1 MNAGAVDAPTGVDE
15 PAPGRPPSD
24 TPPGQT
30 VPWTLRGFARSQPWW
45 MVGVAIGVLSVA
57 VVVWARTRP
66 GFDPYGWLVWG
77 HQTLHLALD
86 TNAAPSWKPLPYLFT
101 VPFAVV
107 GHYAVYLWLVTVVA
121 FSLGGSVF
129 AGRIA
134 YRLVAGEPG
143 GPDGA
148 QVDRRG
154 RIAGW
159 VAAVVAGV
167 GVLLIAGDSHV
178 ILSGQSDPMIV
189 GLCLGAID
197 MQLSRRYR
205 WALAFWLLASLGRP
219 EAWPFLGLY
228 VIWAWRAVPSMR
240 RVLIGAVVLLL
251 VLWFGIPA
259 ITSRSPFVAGSNAFG
274 SGRAPHGN
282 KATATVSRFAH
293 LQPVVLS
300 VLALLVGGVGGLATR
315 AGGAADGG
323 RDRAVGR
330 RRDRVRP
337 ARMAGGAA
345 VHVRGRRSA
354 RGDRRDRRR
363 VADPRARAMVGRG
376 GMGRRGAGLC
386 GLRGARAH
394 GGLPGPS
401 RAQGPARA
409 AGADGADQRAASGA
423 VGRGGRG
430 IGPRLRRAADAA

>member
-1 MNAGAVDAPTGVDE
+1 
-15 PAPGRPPSD
+15 
-24 TPPGQT
+24 
-30 VPWTLRGFARSQPWW
+30 

-101 VPFAVV
+101 VPFAVF

-143 GPDGA
+143 GSDGA

-189 GLCLGAID
+189 ALCLGAID

-240 RVLIGAVVLLL
+240 RMLIGGSRAAARAVVRDSGDHVPESVRRRARTPSGQAALRTATRR
-251 VLWFGIPA
+251 PR
-259 ITSRSPFVAGSNAFG
+259 RSAGSRT
-274 SGRAPHGN
+274 S
-282 KATATVSRFAH
+282 S
-293 LQPVVLS
+293 
-300 VLALLVGGVGGLATR
+300 
-315 AGGAADGG
+315 
-323 RDRAVGR
+323 R
-330 RRDRVRP
+330 RRSTWWRCCRS
-337 ARMAGGAA
+337 
-345 VHVRGRRSA
+345 RGRR
-354 RGDRRDRRR
+354 GD
-363 VADPRARAMVGRG
+363 
-376 GMGRRGAGLC
+376 
-386 GLRGARAH
+386 
-394 GGLPGPS
+394 
-401 RAQGPARA
+401 
-409 AGADGADQRAASGA
+409 ASGWCC
-423 VGRGGRG
+423 
-430 IGPRLRRAADAA
+430 